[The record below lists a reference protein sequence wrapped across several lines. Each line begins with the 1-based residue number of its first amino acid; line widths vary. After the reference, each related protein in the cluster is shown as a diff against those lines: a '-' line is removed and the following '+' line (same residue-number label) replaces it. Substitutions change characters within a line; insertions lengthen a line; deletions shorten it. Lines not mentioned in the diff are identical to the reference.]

1 MVFTLFKR
9 WWNRS
14 PRQRC
19 DLRVICYTRER
30 CHLCDEAWK
39 LLQRYQA
46 IYGFKLEAKNVD
58 DVQELTDA
66 FGNWVPVVEI
76 NGKVRFKGQ
85 VNEVLLRRVLDSEPE
100 A

>member
-1 MVFTLFKR
+1 MVFTFLKR
-9 WWNRS
+9 WLKRS
-14 PRQRC
+14 PSQRP
-19 DLRVICYTRER
+19 DLRLLCYTRNR

-46 IYGFKLEAKNVD
+46 QYGFTLEAKNVD
-58 DVQELTDA
+58 DADELAHA

-85 VNEVLLRRVLDSEPE
+85 VNEVLLRRLLD
-100 A
+100 AV